1 MMPTIKEKWK
11 EKKGKERKNEIHL
24 ENDWLFSRPMFTRVF
39 FFFFFFFFYIFF
51 FFFFAV
57 IVPFFQHPVR
67 YRSLGLLHR
76 GRTKSSEIGEGCRI
90 FWISTVFS
98 RISLKRQRSFS
109 CASRFSARGASSMQG
124 FGSATT
130 RSCYRSLLS
139 LSLFSLSLSL
149 SFSIFFCRV
158 PCLSC

>member
-1 MMPTIKEKWK
+1 MMPTIKEKRK
-11 EKKGKERKNEIHL
+11 ERKGKERKNEIHL
-24 ENDWLFSRPMFTRVF
+24 ENDWVFSRPMFTRVF
-39 FFFFFFFFYIFF
+39 FFFCFFFTRCNGSFF
-51 FFFFAV
+51 FNILHV
-57 IVPFFQHPVR
+57 IDLWD
-67 YRSLGLLHR
+67 SCAEGR
-76 GRTKSSEIGEGCRI
+76 GGTKSSEIGEGCRI

-139 LSLFSLSLSL
+139 ALLSL
-149 SFSIFFCRV
+149 SFSLFLYLLLSRSLSVLLIFEHN
-158 PCLSC
+158 

>member
-1 MMPTIKEKWK
+1 MKRKERKGKEKWNTS
-11 EKKGKERKNEIHL
+11 GKRL
-24 ENDWLFSRPMFTRVF
+24 TFFSTYV
-39 FFFFFFFFYIFF
+39 YSSLL

-149 SFSIFFCRV
+149 SLSFSIFFCRV